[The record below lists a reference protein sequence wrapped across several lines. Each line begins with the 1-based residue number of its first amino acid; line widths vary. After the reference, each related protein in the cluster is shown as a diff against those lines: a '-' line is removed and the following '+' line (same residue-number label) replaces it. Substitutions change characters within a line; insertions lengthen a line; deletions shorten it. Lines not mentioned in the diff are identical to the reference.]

1 MDQIAKQGTID
12 RRLFVAKLVGACREA
27 LIVTGLGST
36 SYDVFAAGDDARN
49 FYLWGAMG
57 GAAAL
62 GLGLAIAQPQKSVL
76 VITGDGEQLM
86 GLGAMATIGV
96 QRPANLSL
104 VVIDNGHF
112 GETGMQRSHSGL
124 GTRLTDIARG
134 CNFDEVTE
142 VTEMAG
148 IPKLAERINARAG
161 STFVQVRVSA
171 AETAKALPPRDG
183 VYVKNRFREA
193 LGFQPM

>member
-1 MDQIAKQGTID
+1 MDQAAKQGTID
-12 RRLFVAKLVGACREA
+12 RRVFVAGLVKACREA
-27 LIVTGLGST
+27 LIITGLGST

-62 GLGLAIAQPQKSVL
+62 GLGLAIAQPKKSVL
-76 VITGDGEQLM
+76 IVTGDGEQLM

-96 QRPANLSL
+96 QRPHNLSL

-112 GETGMQRSHSGL
+112 GETGMQQSHSGL

-142 VTEMAG
+142 VTEMSG
-148 IPKLAERINARAG
+148 LPRLAERVNARSG
-161 STFVQVRVSA
+161 STFAQVRVSA
-171 AETAKALPPRDG
+171 AETVKALPPRDG
-183 VYVKNRFREA
+183 VHVKNRFRAA